1 MRETAMRDQRMRDNR
16 TTTSIRQ
23 SPRSWRTFRREIAQV
38 LSSLLLVLAVGMLQG
53 CGDGGGAVDSTG
65 TTVVTS
71 SNSTTLMW
79 DPPVNSDG
87 TAVSDLTGY
96 NAYYA
101 TTSPIT
107 VDNSQILSVDGT
119 TTSVALT
126 DLPTGTYYVAVT
138 AVYAGGNESDLSE
151 EIEVAIQ

>member
-1 MRETAMRDQRMRDNR
+1 MSDNR
-16 TTTSIRQ
+16 TTTLTTSMRQ
-23 SPRSWRTFRREIAQV
+23 SPRSWRTFRRELAQV

-87 TAVSDLTGY
+87 TAVSDLVGY

-107 VDNSQILSVDGT
+107 VDNSQILAVEGD

-126 DLPTGTYYVAVT
+126 DLPVGTYYVAVT
-138 AVYAGGNESDLSE
+138 AVYGGGDESDLTA
-151 EIEVAIQ
+151 EVTAVIQ